1 MHFGRWRARMPRRM
15 KLLPTLLCSTGAWL
29 AGITTLHVTLNLE
42 AAKATDS
49 GPSFRVGFLPVT

>member
-1 MHFGRWRARMPRRM
+1 MPRRM

-29 AGITTLHVTLNLE
+29 AGITTLHVTLNIE
-42 AAKATDS
+42 TAKAVDG